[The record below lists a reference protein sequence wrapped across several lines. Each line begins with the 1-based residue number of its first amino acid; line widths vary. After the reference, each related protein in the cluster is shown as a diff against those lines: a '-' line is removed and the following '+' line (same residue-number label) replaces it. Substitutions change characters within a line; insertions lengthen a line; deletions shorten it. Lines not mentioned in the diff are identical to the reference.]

1 MPFTL
6 VSISPI
12 GLSGRQSSGGM
23 GEEVVETVSLT
34 AVHWMNTRNMWLI
47 VYTHIQPLSPCCF
60 HHY

>member
-6 VSISPI
+6 VSITPI

-47 VYTHIQPLSPCCF
+47 VYTHI
-60 HHY
+60 